1 MGWSDLSVSVSIG
14 RGGNRGR
21 SLLAREGV
29 DLLEPIAD
37 AMAAARRR
45 GREDEEGMRDA
56 PGERKEGRA
65 GVDCDVAN
73 PPSFWGPGDAAGVK
87 TDGVVG
93 FGVMVGSRSASKAAM
108 LRLVFRP
115 STGTESR
122 NRL

>member
-1 MGWSDLSVSVSIG
+1 VFIG

-45 GREDEEGMRDA
+45 GREDEEGVRDA
-56 PGERKEGRA
+56 PRERKEGRA
-65 GVDCDVAN
+65 GFDCNVAYL
-73 PPSFWGPGDAAGVK
+73 PSFWGPGDAAGVK
-87 TDGVVG
+87 ANGVVG
-93 FGVMVGSRSASKAAM
+93 FGVTVGSRSASKAAV

-122 NRL
+122 NSL